1 MNLLKDPWLSF
12 RFRDGSEKKC
22 VITEIINPDVVDFAP
37 PRADFQGAAYQFA
50 IGLLQTVLAPEDGE
64 EWAEHYN
71 SPPSLDVLNKALA
84 QVEHAFNATGDG
96 PLFMQDFDPLAEQ
109 ASTTVAGLLIEA
121 PGANGIKL
129 NTDHFIKR
137 GIGNVMSV
145 EMAVL
150 ALFTLQINAPAG
162 GAGHRVGLR
171 GGGPLTTL
179 LMPTHDDPSLW
190 QKLWLNIINKD
201 VWRELDDQP
210 DFSDGS
216 VFPWLAPTKLSD
228 KKGSEIYAEYAEKNI
243 HPLHMYWAMPRRIRL
258 EVEQNPVTCAISG
271 ETTECSV
278 TSYRTQNYGGN
289 YSGTWYHPLT
299 PYKWDPKKPDDDS
312 LSAKGQPGGITYKN
326 WDALAFSSGEEGQK
340 AAAVVEHYYTLKKRY
355 RPAESGQIPNLMVFG
370 YDMDNMKARGWYSK
384 SMPLFNIDILDQDRI
399 LNHVHGVQKLASNM
413 LWHCR
418 TQVKAAWFEKPGDVK
433 GDTSFIDLAYW
444 QKTESV
450 FFQLVTQISDNITN
464 QSESSSLTD
473 SANFWLKQ
481 MQNITLSLFDEYALS
496 ELGNNRS
503 MAKRIEA
510 RRALTGWLYGG
521 KDIKSFKTKYEIP
534 EKKIE
539 KEGV

>member
-1 MNLLKDPWLSF
+1 VNLLNDPWLPF
-12 RFRDGSEKKC
+12 RFRDGSEKSC
-22 VITEIINPDVVDFAP
+22 VITEIINPEVVDFAL
-37 PRADFQGAAYQFA
+37 PRADFQGAAYQFS
-50 IGLLQTVLAPEDGE
+50 IGLLQTVLAPADGE
-64 EWAEHYN
+64 EWAEYYN
-71 SPPSLDVLNKALA
+71 SPPSLEVLSKALA
-84 QVEHAFNATGDG
+84 QVEHAFNVSGDG
-96 PLFMQDFDPLAEQ
+96 PLFMQDFDPLDEQ

-137 GIGNVMSV
+137 GIGNAMSV

-179 LMPTHDDPSLW
+179 LMPTHDVPNLW

-201 VWRELDDQP
+201 VWRELGDQA

-216 VFPWLAPTKLSD
+216 IFPWLAPTKLSD
-228 KKGSEIYAEYAEKNI
+228 KKGSEIYAKDV

-258 EVEQNPVTCAISG
+258 DIEHQSVICAISG
-271 ETTECSV
+271 EVTDYSV

-355 RPAESGQIPNLMVFG
+355 KPADAGQIPHLMVFG

-384 SMPLFNIDILDQDRI
+384 SMPLFNIDIRDQDRI

-418 TQVKAAWFEKPGDVK
+418 TQVKAAWFEKPSDVK
-433 GDTSFIDLAYW
+433 GDTSFIDLTYW

-450 FFQLVTQISDNITN
+450 FFQLVTQISENITN
-464 QSESSSLTD
+464 ETESSFLTD
-473 SANFWLKQ
+473 SASSWLKQ
-481 MQNITLSLFDEYALS
+481 MQTITLSLFDEHALS

-521 KDIKSFKTKYEIP
+521 KDIKSFKTKYGIP
-534 EKKIE
+534 EKKTD
-539 KEGV
+539 KESV

>member
-1 MNLLKDPWLSF
+1 VNLLKDPWLSF
-12 RFRDGSEKKC
+12 SFRDGSEKTC
-22 VITEIINPDVVDFAP
+22 VITEIINPEVVDFAL

-50 IGLLQTVLAPEDGE
+50 IGLLQTVLAPADAE
-64 EWAEHYN
+64 EWTAYYN
-71 SPPSLDVLNKALA
+71 SPPSLEVLSKALA
-84 QVEHAFNATGDG
+84 QVEHAFNVSGDG
-96 PLFMQDFDPLAEQ
+96 PLFMQDFDLLTEQ
-109 ASTTVAGLLIEA
+109 ASTTVSGLLIEA

-145 EMAVL
+145 QMAVL

-190 QKLWLNIINKD
+190 QKLWLNIINKN
-201 VWRELDDQP
+201 VWRELDDEP
-210 DFSDGS
+210 NFSDGS
-216 VFPWLAPTKLSD
+216 IFPWLAPTKLSD
-228 KKGSEIYAEYAEKNI
+228 KKGSEIYAKDV
-243 HPLHMYWAMPRRIRL
+243 HPLHIYWAMPRRIRL
-258 EVEQNPVTCAISG
+258 DIEHQSVICAISG
-271 ETTECSV
+271 EVADYSV

-299 PYKWDPKKPDDDS
+299 PYKWDPKKPDADS

-355 RPAESGQIPNLMVFG
+355 KPADAGQIPHLMVFG

-384 SMPLFNIDILDQDRI
+384 SMPLFNIDIRDQDRI

-418 TQVKAAWFEKPGDVK
+418 TQVKAAWFEKPGDIK
-433 GDTSFIDLAYW
+433 GDTSFIDLTYW

-450 FFQLVTQISDNITN
+450 FFQLVNQISENITN
-464 QSESSSLTD
+464 ETESSFLTD
-473 SANFWLKQ
+473 SASSWLKQ
-481 MQNITLSLFDEYALS
+481 MQTITLNLFDEYALS

-503 MAKRIEA
+503 MTKRIEA
-510 RRALTGWLYGG
+510 RRVLTGWLYGG
-521 KDIKSFKTKYEIP
+521 KDIKSFKTKYGIP
-534 EKKIE
+534 VKKTD
-539 KEGV
+539 KESV